1 MEWIINLALNILYF
15 FLLSSNYL
23 DFNFNFDFII
33 LFLSKIDRFAR

>member
-33 LFLSKIDRFAR
+33 LFLSKINRFAK

>member
-33 LFLSKIDRFAR
+33 LFLSKIDRFAK